1 MLCVISEDIILKY
14 YVLYNPLAANGQC
27 EEKLAPLKE
36 LFSKDDAVYC
46 NMTEISDLKEFL
58 ASLTEDDTLVICGG
72 DGTLNAFIN
81 KADESFVKGDILY
94 FASGSGNDFFHD
106 IKEAEP
112 GKPLQIRK
120 YLKDLPYVT
129 VNGKTYRFI
138 NGVGYGIDGY
148 CCEVGD
154 KLREQNPGKKI
165 NYAGIAIKGLLFH
178 YHRTNATV
186 IVDGKEYNYKKVWL
200 APTMNGR
207 YYGGGMN
214 MAPNQ
219 DRLNEERKLSI
230 VVLHDSGK
238 LGTLMVFPKIFE
250 GAHTDRKKIVSIH
263 EGHDITVKFDKP
275 TALQIDG
282 ETLLGVTEYRAYSAS
297 LGKAE

>member
-1 MLCVISEDIILKY
+1 MKY
-14 YVLYNPLAANGQC
+14 RVLYNPLAANGQC
-27 EEKLAPLKE
+27 KVKLEPLKNF
-36 LFSKDDAVYC
+36 FSTDNTVYYD
-46 NMTEISDLKEFL
+46 MTKIENLNDFL
-58 ASLTEDDTLVICGG
+58 STLAEDDTVVLCGG

-81 KADESFVKGDILY
+81 NADESCIKGDILY

-106 IKEAEP
+106 IE
-112 GKPLQIRK
+112 GSDYTKPLDIRK

-148 CCEVGD
+148 CCEIGD
-154 KLREQNPGKKI
+154 KMRKQFPGKKI
-165 NYAGIAIKGLLFH
+165 NYTSIAIKGLLFH
-178 YHRTNATV
+178 YHPTKATV
-186 IVDGKEYNYKKVWL
+186 IVDGKEFHYNKVWL

-214 MAPNQ
+214 MAPGQ
-219 DRLNEERKLSI
+219 DRLNEQRTLSV

-250 GAHTDRKKIVSIH
+250 GAHVSREDKFAVH
-263 EGHDITVKFDKP
+263 TGHDITVKFDKP
-275 TALQIDG
+275 TALQVDG
-282 ETLLGVTEYRAYSAS
+282 ETILGVTEYRAFSAR
-297 LGKAE
+297 KADN